1 MDYNQFY
8 QEMNTSYYR
17 ANCYH
22 TMKNPDNDATSGNHH
37 VINATYHVI
46 SKKIGDESNLKS
58 DVVKFTSF
66 VKSTEVKPGLYARH
80 PNKMNDP
87 QTHDDYIGM
96 LASSVA
102 TGDGMSTYPAEYIR
116 QYGEQNNWV
125 YDTLQKD
132 VSFTTKFN
140 YWHGR
145 FPGLIGVY
153 KRATGVKPSL
163 FDRVGYCA
171 ALLADVYFKKDWTDT
186 SGIILTWLSN
196 TVMKGDSKMV
206 DYCVLLWE
214 QKIMEKYPSGY
225 IGEVLGIYHGNS
237 HPFSRAMWLKM

>member
-22 TMKNPDNDATSGNHH
+22 SMKNPDNDATSGNHH

-46 SKKIGDESNLKS
+46 TDKLAGSDYPFGRDEDQEKFRVFINS
-58 DVVKFTSF
+58 VIVKRGLFT
-66 VKSTEVKPGLYARH
+66 RH
-80 PNKMNDP
+80 PNKMDQP
-87 QTHDDYIGM
+87 QTHDDYIGIV
-96 LASSVA
+96 ASDYIFGLTVA
-102 TGDGMSTYPAEYIR
+102 HSIR

-125 YDTLQKD
+125 YDTLQKPA
-132 VSFTTKFN
+132 SFTTKFN
-140 YWHGR
+140 NWHGR

-206 DYCVLLWE
+206 DYCINKWE
-214 QKIMEKYPSGY
+214 DNIKEKYEGQM
-225 IGEVLGIYHGNS
+225 GEVLGIYHGMN
-237 HPFSRAMWLKM
+237 HPFSKAMWSKM